1 MNQITD
7 VPGILVGHAQDEIG
21 LTGCTVVLCEGGAVG
36 GVAVRG
42 GAPGTRETELL
53 YPGRLA
59 PAVQAVLL
67 TGGSAFGLDAATGV
81 VRYLAE
87 RGVGFDTGVARVP
100 LVPAAVLFDLAI
112 GDAMAHPDADMGYR
126 ACRAATSGP
135 VAEGNAGAGYGATV
149 GKILGP
155 QQAMKAGIGS
165 AAVHLGPPDSELI
178 VGAIVAV
185 NSLGSIIDPD
195 SGRALA
201 GPRDPS
207 SGTILDTLTLMGAM
221 SQGATGPNPPATPV
235 QPFSHTTIG
244 IVATNATLTKEQVNV
259 VAGMAHDGMAR
270 AVRPAHTQYDGDT
283 LFALAT
289 GAGAVGADVN
299 VVGAWAAEVVARAIV
314 RAVHLAT
321 SAGGVP
327 AWQDIFRVDAS
338 TDVGG

>member
-7 VPGILVGHAQDEIG
+7 IPGIRVGHAQDEVG
-21 LTGCTVVLCEGGAVG
+21 LTGCTVVLCEAGAVG
-36 GVAVRG
+36 GVAIRG

-59 PAVQAVLL
+59 PGVHAVLL

-87 RGVGFDTGVARVP
+87 RGIGFDAGVARVP
-100 LVPAAVLFDLAI
+100 LVPAAVLFDLTI
-112 GDAMAHPDADMGYR
+112 GDPAAHPDADMGYR
-126 ACRAATSGP
+126 ACQAATAGP

-165 AAVHLGPPDSELI
+165 AAVHLGQADNELI

-185 NSLGSIIDPD
+185 NSLGSIVDPET
-195 SGRALA
+195 GRALA
-201 GPRDPS
+201 GPRDPV
-207 SGTILDTLTLMGAM
+207 SGTILDTLTLMGTISSAAV
-221 SQGATGPNPPATPV
+221 GDAHAKPV

-244 IVATNATLTKEQVNV
+244 VVATNATLTKEQVNV

-270 AVRPAHTQYDGDT
+270 AVRPAHTLYDGDT

-289 GAGAVGADVN
+289 GDLSIPVDVSII
-299 VVGAWAAEVVARAIV
+299 GAWAAEVVALAIV
-314 RAVHLAT
+314 RAVRLAA
-321 SAGGVP
+321 SASGLP
-327 AWQDIFRVDAS
+327 AWK
-338 TDVGG
+338 DVFPADVEH